1 MFEMVLKNNNSYFDE
16 SYPQILTP
24 PLNLKIWRRIP
35 APSVITHPSHPT
47 ISYREY
53 RYFKQALENYRF
65 CRNSRNDANG
75 RDWGGEGGGE
85 RGVILFAS
93 LWRIAYENRYV
104 THSLANFYNNNIESD
119 QIHTSPELNSFLN
132 KVADTSTTS
141 LVISTHFLIRL

>member
-1 MFEMVLKNNNSYFDE
+1 MTQMVG
-16 SYPQILTP
+16 IG
-24 PLNLKIWRRIP
+24 
-35 APSVITHPSHPT
+35 A
-47 ISYREY
+47 
-53 RYFKQALENYRF
+53 
-65 CRNSRNDANG
+65 G
-75 RDWGGEGGGE
+75 RGGE